1 MCVRTVCPWLLDVVG
16 FPLGVHGEPAL
27 SYTLMLC
34 DYFAD
39 APEGGTG
46 QHAQYDAGVFIGG
59 IQAEGSE
66 YDAHGQKGPPDA
78 FAEIV
83 LRLDDEGVK
92 EADGQKRDPAYD
104 KSDVV
109 HIEKM

>member
-46 QHAQYDAGVFIGG
+46 QHAQYDAGGVIGG
-59 IQAEGSE
+59 LQAEGSD
-66 YDAHGQKGPPDA
+66 YD
-78 FAEIV
+78 
-83 LRLDDEGVK
+83 
-92 EADGQKRDPAYD
+92 ADGQKRDSAYD